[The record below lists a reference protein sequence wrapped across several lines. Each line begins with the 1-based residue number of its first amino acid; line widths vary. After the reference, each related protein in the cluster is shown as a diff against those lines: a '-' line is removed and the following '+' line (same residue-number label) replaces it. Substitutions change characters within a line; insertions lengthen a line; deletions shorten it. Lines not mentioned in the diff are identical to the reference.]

1 MPLTNDEIA
10 AHVEALAA
18 ALLAD
23 RIVQPKDQPVLDAVK
38 GLATNLLQNLN
49 EIAATARGRQP

>member
-10 AHVEALAA
+10 AHVKALTA

-23 RIVQPKDQPVLDAVK
+23 KIVQPEDQPVLNAVK
-38 GLATNLLQNLN
+38 GLATNLLQNIN